1 MRNHK
6 LITGLISVGIYL
18 FVIGLLVV
26 YFNVHNKNSSKRFV
40 KKDEHKI
47 QISIATLPKQ
57 THKPKKTHKKQI
69 AKKSK
74 PKSKVHKKH
83 IAKKSK
89 PKKKKPI
96 KKPKIKPKKRVIK
109 SKKVVKNRDKNITKK
124 QHASKP
130 KDLFANI
137 KVTQKKPLIQITS
150 KPIESKPKQN
160 LIKITSKPHPSAMQ
174 KINNSLKQQPSK
186 NSGVKN
192 EYIARV
198 QEQLEDWPAQSDF
211 AGQNVKVLLY
221 IKPSGDFSFEI
232 KSASSNPEFNQSL
245 SDYLKQLQI
254 LGFGRHEGSRTY
266 KFEANFVAKE

>member
-6 LITGLISVGIYL
+6 LITGLISVGIYI
-18 FVIGLLVV
+18 FVVGLLVV

-40 KKDEHKI
+40 KNDDHKI
-47 QISIATLPKQ
+47 QISIATPPKQ
-57 THKPKKTHKKQI
+57 MIRPKKIHKKHI

-74 PKSKVHKKH
+74 PKNKVHKKH

-89 PKKKKPI
+89 PKKNKPI
-96 KKPKIKPKKRVIK
+96 KKAKSKPKKN
-109 SKKVVKNRDKNITKK
+109 VKNRDKNITKK
-124 QHASKP
+124 QHSSKP

-137 KVTQKKPLIQITS
+137 KATKKKPLIQIAS

-160 LIKITSKPHPSAMQ
+160 LIKITSKPHLSAIQ
-174 KINNSLKQQPSK
+174 KINNSLKHQPNK

-198 QEQLEDWPAQSDF
+198 QEQLEDWPTQSDF

-245 SDYLKQLQI
+245 SEYLNQLQVI
-254 LGFGRHEGSRTY
+254 GFGRHEGGRTY
-266 KFEANFVAKE
+266 EFEANFVAKE